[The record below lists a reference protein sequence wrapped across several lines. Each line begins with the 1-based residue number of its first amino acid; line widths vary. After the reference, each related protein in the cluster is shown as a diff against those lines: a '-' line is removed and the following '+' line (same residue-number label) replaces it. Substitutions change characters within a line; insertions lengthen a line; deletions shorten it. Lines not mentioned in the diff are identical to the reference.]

1 MTVLNKTADVLII
14 GGGISGCAIAYNLAK
29 KGVKNIVVLE
39 KNYLASGAT
48 GRCGAG
54 IRQQWGTEMNC
65 KIAMESI
72 KFFETANEEL
82 EYDGD
87 IEFKQDGYLIVAS
100 TPKED
105 EQFQKNVALQRSL
118 GMEVDYLTPQE
129 AKKIVP
135 YLNTEKL
142 TSATFCPK
150 DGHLNPFLTTDA
162 YAKAATRLGVE
173 IYTYTTVTGI
183 KTKDGK
189 VIGVMTDKGDIATN
203 IVVNAAGGYSKQI
216 GEMAGVN
223 IPVYSERHQIL
234 VTEPVE
240 PMLGPMVMSFSLN
253 IYCQQTPH
261 GSIIMGRG
269 DSNEPKDLR
278 ITSSWQFLDEMA
290 KTVTDLLPP
299 IGKLRVIR
307 QWAGLYNMTPDRQPI
322 YGAVKGLEGFY
333 LALGYSG
340 HGFMFGPMTGLLMSE
355 LILGEELTID
365 ISKLSIDRF
374 AKNELVF
381 EPSVV

>member
-1 MTVLNKTADVLII
+1 MLKTADIVII

-65 KIAMESI
+65 RVAMESI

-87 IEFKQDGYLIVAS
+87 IEFKQGGYLIVAS

-105 EQFQKNVALQRSL
+105 EQFKKNVELQKSL
-118 GMEVDYLTPQE
+118 GMEVDFITSHE
-129 AKKIVP
+129 AKEIVP
-135 YLNTEKL
+135 FLNIDKI

-162 YAKAATRLGVE
+162 YAKAARRLGVK
-173 IYTYTTVTGI
+173 IYTFTTVTGI
-183 KTKDGK
+183 KTENGR
-189 VIGVMTDKGDIATN
+189 ITGVMTDKGDIATN
-203 IVVNAAGGYSKQI
+203 VVVNAAGGYSKSI
-216 GEMAGVN
+216 GDMVGVD
-223 IPVYSERHQIL
+223 IPVFSERHQIL

-240 PMLGPMVMSFSLN
+240 PMMGPMVMSFSLN
-253 IYCQQTPH
+253 IYTQQTPH

-269 DSNEPKDLR
+269 DNNEPKDLR

-299 IGKLRVIR
+299 IGRLRVIR
-307 QWAGLYNMTPDRQPI
+307 QWAGLYNITPDRQPI
-322 YGAVKGLEGFY
+322 YGAVDEVEGFY
-333 LALGYSG
+333 MAVGYSG

-355 LILGEELTID
+355 MILGEELTID
-365 ISKLSIDRF
+365 ISSLGIDRF
-374 AKNELVF
+374 EKNELVL